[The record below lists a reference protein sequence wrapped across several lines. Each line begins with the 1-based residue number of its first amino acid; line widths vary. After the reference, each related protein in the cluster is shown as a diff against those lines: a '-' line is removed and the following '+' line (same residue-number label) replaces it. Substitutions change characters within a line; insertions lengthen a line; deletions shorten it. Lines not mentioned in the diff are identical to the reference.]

1 MPDPPPSPARGCDR
15 VGKGARMTSSTM
27 QNPPLLLST
36 LLDRGASLQVR
47 APSPCPASPASPP
60 RRCRCRCRC
69 CPLLGQPRRL
79 LGQPDN
85 EIVTLVEDGYHRI
98 TYAQHM
104 GRVHR
109 LASALSSWGLQVRA
123 PLVPH
128 RRASPER

>member
-1 MPDPPPSPARGCDR
+1 
-15 VGKGARMTSSTM
+15 MTSSTM

-47 APSPCPASPASPP
+47 APSPCPSSPAAA
-60 RRCRCRCRC
+60 
-69 CPLLGQPRRL
+69 PLLSQPRRL

-85 EIVTLVEDGYHRI
+85 EIVTLVEGGYHRI

-123 PLVPH
+123 ALVPH
-128 RRASPER
+128 RHASP

>member
-1 MPDPPPSPARGCDR
+1 
-15 VGKGARMTSSTM
+15 MTSSTM

-47 APSPCPASPASPP
+47 PPSPLPLFPASSSPP
-60 RRCRCRCRC
+60 R
-69 CPLLGQPRRL
+69 CPLLGQPRQL

-123 PLVPH
+123 SLPP
-128 RRASPER
+128 PPC

>member
-1 MPDPPPSPARGCDR
+1 
-15 VGKGARMTSSTM
+15 MTSSTM

-47 APSPCPASPASPP
+47 APSPCPSSPASPP
-60 RRCRCRCRC
+60 RRCRCAAPSSANRGC
-69 CPLLGQPRRL
+69 

-128 RRASPER
+128 RRASP

>member
-1 MPDPPPSPARGCDR
+1 MPDPPPSPVRGCDR

-47 APSPCPASPASPP
+47 APSPCPSSPQVFLSPSPP
-60 RRCRCRCRC
+60 PPLR
-69 CPLLGQPRRL
+69 CPLLGQPRQL

-85 EIVTLVEDGYHRI
+85 EIVTLVEGGYHRI

-128 RRASPER
+128 RHASP

>member
-1 MPDPPPSPARGCDR
+1 
-15 VGKGARMTSSTM
+15 MTSSTM

-47 APSPCPASPASPP
+47 APPPPPAPLPPPPLPAAAAAL
-60 RRCRCRCRC
+60 
-69 CPLLGQPRRL
+69 PLSSANRGGC

-85 EIVTLVEDGYHRI
+85 EIVTLGEDGYHRI

-128 RRASPER
+128 RHASP